1 MSVATET
8 QKPDDGTKLKKWLVR
23 NEKGETFGP
32 VDLETLRSW
41 ACDGRLAPT
50 NEVSGN
56 GTDWL
61 LATAQRALAMDWVAE
76 VTPGT
81 FYGPIH
87 KAAMEELIKD
97 GSIASESAFFARHG
111 IKASQEL
118 SQSTQQVAELAQAR
132 QQASAFEAQARAAQ
146 EQASVRTTEL
156 AQARRQAAEAEA
168 RARAAQEQASVR
180 AAELTQARQQASAF
194 EAQARAAQEQASV
207 RTTELAQARRQ
218 AAEAEARALAAQEQA
233 SARAAE
239 LEQAHRQAS
248 AFEAQVRVAQEQASA
263 RAAELEQAHQQLE
276 QAHSAQRQVAA
287 QVSEQER
294 QLALIRGEQSETVNR
309 LAGLRAEWAAKEQ
322 AFEAELQS
330 LRVVVAQTTTE
341 TAAQG
346 SRVGHLEAALAEAGR
361 AVQQGQAAQAQV
373 KELRSELDQVR
384 SALDVERQRVQ
395 QSHARCATVSEAL
408 EGEGRRI
415 SDQVEQVAALRTELA
430 LERRKVDDLRVALTR
445 AEGVSKTQPE
455 PVRVVETLIAEPM
468 EATPRQAPRPR
479 PTGKTVVEAEVLPPE
494 QPKTTERP
502 RPPAEKPPA
511 FSAPHAGHSKHGV
524 SMADLE
530 QQARRELER
539 LGAQGASF
547 FSKKR

>member
-1 MSVATET
+1 VATET

-32 VDLETLRSW
+32 VALETLKSW

-180 AAELTQARQQASAF
+180 AAEL
-194 EAQARAAQEQASV
+194 
-207 RTTELAQARRQ
+207 
-218 AAEAEARALAAQEQA
+218 
-233 SARAAE
+233 
-239 LEQAHRQAS
+239 EQAHRQAS
-248 AFEAQVRVAQEQASA
+248 AFEAQARVAQEQASA
-263 RAAELEQAHQQLE
+263 RAAELAQAHQQLE

-346 SRVGHLEAALAEAGR
+346 SRVGYLEAALAEAGR

-384 SALDVERQRVQ
+384 SALEVERQRVQ

-408 EGEGRRI
+408 EGEGRRL

-430 LERRKVDDLRVALTR
+430 LERRKADDLRVALTR

-468 EATPRQAPRPR
+468 EAAPRQAPRPR

-494 QPKTTERP
+494 QPRPTERP

-511 FSAPHAGHSKHGV
+511 FSPPHAGHSKHGV